1 MTTRGSKNP
10 EPLRVVF
17 TKSLDLPSKSKL
29 WDCKKAKTLVIYDS
43 CTANENYLR
52 RIPKCVEVEKVSS
65 DNPGLISKIR
75 ANRGCYKVLWECGP
89 KLATAAMKSNCIQ
102 EIITFIA
109 PKILGGENSMNPFG
123 DFEFK
128 EMDEIIKL
136 SDSQFS
142 LIGNDIC
149 VKSSFKN

>member
-1 MTTRGSKNP
+1 MTTRGLKNP

-17 TKSLDLPSKSKL
+17 TKSLDLPSKSNL
-29 WDCKKAKTLVIYDS
+29 WDCNKAKTLVIYDS
-43 CTANENYLR
+43 STANESLLSR
-52 RIPKCVEVEKVSS
+52 FPKCVEFVRVSS
-65 DNPGLISKIR
+65 DNPELISKIL
-75 ANRGCYKVLWECGP
+75 ANRGFNKVLWECGP
-89 KLATAAMKSNCIQ
+89 RLATVAIQSHCIQ

-123 DFEFK
+123 DFDFK

-149 VKSSFKN
+149 VRSSFKN